1 LSARIRQGDL
11 STQLQRK
18 DIMRRMI
25 TATMIAFLATI
36 AVSTAA
42 PDKAAME
49 AKEKAAWQA
58 FKDKNAA
65 DFKKVV
71 AADFLGVYA
80 EGISDMKK
88 ELDDMQKWDM
98 KSFAISDYNAVA
110 SGADTMVSTYK
121 VTVEGTYDGKDA
133 SGTYNAGSVWKM
145 KKGAWQA
152 IFHTNVKVE
161 TAAKPAG

>member
-1 LSARIRQGDL
+1 
-11 STQLQRK
+11 
-18 DIMRRMI
+18 MRRMI

-80 EGISDMKK
+80 EGISDIKK

-110 SGADTMVSTYK
+110 SGEDTMVSTYK